1 MFDLVPNTS
10 LAIINRCVLLITW
23 WVVLLKLYLVSV
35 KQLISWVLLANFSH
49 CVKMSVFGVFLVRI
63 SAFGPTA
70 WKVSKY
76 GVFSGLHFPAFG
88 LNTNLRIYFE
98 YRKIGARKNSV
109 FAHFSRSDWI
119 RRLNIQFFSR
129 SDWIFS
135 LVTGKFRPEKL
146 RIRAHFRQCLLWGKM
161 FQKQPTRGILKK
173 ICSKFTRRYPC
184 QSVIS
189 IKFFALL
196 FKVAYLFI
204 RTTPKG
210 CFWCFVISSLNLAL
224 RTDK

>member
-146 RIRAHFRQCLLWGKM
+146 RIRAHFRQCLLWGK
-161 FQKQPTRGILKK
+161 TLLEVSISNLTDGRGWALGLNHFERIPELSGPNWQ
-173 ICSKFTRRYPC
+173 CA
-184 QSVIS
+184 VINS
-189 IKFFALL
+189 
-196 FKVAYLFI
+196 
-204 RTTPKG
+204 G
-210 CFWCFVISSLNLAL
+210 
-224 RTDK
+224 